1 MTITVSWNFG
11 PLEGRN
17 KSGLSGVVETV
28 HWRVDATDEVSG
40 LTDWAIGTVSLPDP
54 DPDTFTA
61 LDAADQAVRRGWVE
75 AAEPE
80 LIASTEAALTAR
92 LQGLIVA
99 AASEAFCCD

>member
-1 MTITVSWNFG
+1 MPITFNWKFG

-17 KSGLSGVVETV
+17 KSGMFGVVETV
-28 HWRVDATDEVSG
+28 HWRVDATDEASG
-40 LTDWAIGTVSLPDP
+40 LTDWAIGTVSLPEP

-80 LIASTEAALTAR
+80 LIATTEAALTGR
-92 LQGLIVA
+92 LQALIEA
-99 AASEAFCCD
+99 AASEAFHCD